1 MEMIE
6 VRMQMTEEI
15 AVTVLAMGVS
25 NIWTCGVLLDE
36 NDGKETATTIEFVV
50 LEKWL
55 GYLQ

>member
-25 NIWTCGVLLDE
+25 NIWTCGVRLDDTRAKLLLIIKLTPDS
-36 NDGKETATTIEFVV
+36 
-50 LEKWL
+50 
-55 GYLQ
+55 